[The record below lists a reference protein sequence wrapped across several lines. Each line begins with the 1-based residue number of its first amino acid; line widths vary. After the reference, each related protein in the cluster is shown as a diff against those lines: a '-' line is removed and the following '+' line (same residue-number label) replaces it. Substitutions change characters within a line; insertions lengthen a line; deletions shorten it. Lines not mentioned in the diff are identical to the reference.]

1 VIVVEAATVEI
12 SEDSIEK
19 AMRILAFSDGCY
31 VDEILLETAKAIE
44 RHRCKESL

>member
-1 VIVVEAATVEI
+1 VQATTVEI
-12 SEDSIEK
+12 SEESIEK

-44 RHRCKESL
+44 RHSRKESL